1 MFITRIMNSNNIN
14 HTLISYSVTLLKIFR
29 VKIITI

>member
-1 MFITRIMNSNNIN
+1 MFITRIRNSNNLN
-14 HTLISYSVTLLKIFR
+14 YTLISYSVTLLKTFW

>member
-1 MFITRIMNSNNIN
+1 MFITRIRNSNNIN
-14 HTLISYSVTLLKIFR
+14 HTLISYSVTLLKTFW

>member
-1 MFITRIMNSNNIN
+1 MFITRIRNSNNIN
-14 HTLISYSVTLLKIFR
+14 HTLISYSVTLLKIVW